1 GAPAA
6 PPRPSPAGGGEDT
19 CPAGLEGSRWRLPPP
34 RPSPAS
40 GGGVMSCWPGG
51 SRWRVSPPRPSP
63 QAGGGAMSGWPEGAR
78 WRLSSGGVTWDGDA
92 DPCAKEAWAA
102 DVPAPSPACGGGLGG
117 GGAAARSRPRNPGAA
132 PRAHGCHCNLPST
145 SPAFG

>member
-1 GAPAA
+1 VAVAPTPTLPRKRGRGNVLLAGRVEVAVVPTPTFAA
-6 PPRPSPAGGGEDT
+6 G
-19 CPAGLEGSRWRLPPP
+19 
-34 RPSPAS
+34 
-40 GGGVMSCWPGG
+40 
-51 SRWRVSPPRPSP
+51 
-63 QAGGGAMSGWPEGAR
+63 GGGAMSGWPEGSR
-78 WRLSSGGVTWDGDA
+78 WRLASGGVTWDGDA

-145 SPAFG
+145 SPAFGVWSGVPSRPTQA